1 MGLVVTPA
9 TEANLPLNG
18 RNYLQ
23 STLLTPGVTSTDP
36 VSFSNGTRSAGA
48 VGSPFVNGNR
58 NEANNYMLDGVD
70 NNSVTLNWTSY
81 LPNLDAIQEFKVITN
96 NAPAEFG
103 NYQGG
108 IINVTI
114 KSGTNEV
121 PWLRLSTSFV
131 MMR

>member
-1 MGLVVTPA
+1 
-9 TEANLPLNG
+9 
-18 RNYLQ
+18 
-23 STLLTPGVTSTDP
+23 
-36 VSFSNGTRSAGA
+36 
-48 VGSPFVNGNR
+48 
-58 NEANNYMLDGVD
+58 MLDGVD

-114 KSGTNEV
+114 KSGTNEFHGTV
-121 PWLRLSTSFV
+121 FDFSQRQAQ
-131 MMR
+131 RE